1 MNKISQH
8 QRIRDYIKEHGSIT
22 QMDANFVLGCT
33 KLSTR
38 ISEMRRNGENI
49 IGEMEIGK
57 NKWGETCRYMRYRM
71 GDA

>member
-1 MNKISQH
+1 MAKSQKEL
-8 QRIRDYIKEHGSIT
+8 IREYIKVHGSIT
-22 QMDANFVLGCT
+22 QMDANFDLSIT

-49 IGEMEIGK
+49 IGETEKGV
-57 NKWGETCRYMRYRM
+57 NKFGVPCRYTRYRM

>member
-1 MNKISQH
+1 MAKSQKEL
-8 QRIRDYIKEHGSIT
+8 IREYIKEHGSIT
-22 QMDANFVLGCT
+22 QMDANFDLSIT

-49 IGEMEIGK
+49 VGEIEKGV
-57 NKWGETCRYMRYRM
+57 NKFGVPCRYTRYRM